1 MPSKK
6 PNPYLVVLDV
16 GHGSAA
22 VLHDD
27 GGTVVFDT
35 GSSGA
40 NIKRHLT
47 QAGVKKIEA
56 MLLSHAD
63 KDHVGGAVTLLLDAH
78 FHIEEVLLN
87 TDASKDSSVFEQL
100 RYALAEANQRSGTK
114 IDRRL
119 VTSTKLPRKG
129 ISIEVLHPPDFLA
142 LTGAGSKPK
151 SGKINTSNSVSAAVR
166 ISDGSKCS
174 VLLGGDIEYDC
185 LDGWKTRKVQPIA
198 SALIFPHH
206 GGLPGTA
213 DESEVK
219 LFAYELA
226 KNVDPDFVVFSIH
239 RTKHENPRDEVLSAV
254 LKAVPKVRFACT
266 QLPERLKKHV
276 GKNAAWS
283 LHIAPGS
290 KGIAE
295 GSICFAFEPTGLRF
309 SFAELP

>member
-1 MPSKK
+1 MSSKK

-22 VLHDD
+22 VLHDE

-35 GSSGA
+35 GSKGA
-40 NIKRHLT
+40 HIERYLRRTSSQKI
-47 QAGVKKIEA
+47 QAL
-56 MLLSHAD
+56 LLSHAD
-63 KDHVGGAVTLLLDAH
+63 EDHIGGAVTLLLDAY

-87 TDASKDSSVFEQL
+87 TDASKDSSIFEQL

-119 VTSTKLPRKG
+119 TISTKLPRKG

-142 LTGAGSKPK
+142 LSGAGSKPK
-151 SGKINTSNSVSAAVR
+151 SGKKNTSNSVSAAVR

-174 VLLGGDIEYDC
+174 ILLGGDIEYDC
-185 LDGWKTRKVQPIA
+185 LDGWKTRKVQPTA
-198 SALIFPHH
+198 AALIFPHH
-206 GGLPGTA
+206 GGLPGTN
-213 DESEVK
+213 DESEIK
-219 LFAYELA
+219 LFAYELT
-226 KNVDPDFVVFSIH
+226 KIVGPEFVVFSIH
-239 RTKHENPRDEVLSAV
+239 RTKHDNPCDEVLSAV
-254 LKAVPKVRFACT
+254 LKAAPKVRFACT

-283 LHIAPGS
+283 LHESSGS

-295 GSICFAFEPTGLRF
+295 GSICFVFEPTGLRF
-309 SFAELP
+309 SFAELL

>member
-6 PNPYLVVLDV
+6 QNPFLVVLDV

-35 GSSGA
+35 GSKGA
-40 NIKRHLT
+40 HIERYLRRTSFHKI
-47 QAGVKKIEA
+47 QAL
-56 MLLSHAD
+56 LLSHAD
-63 KDHVGGAVTLLLDAH
+63 EDHIGGAVTLLLDAH

-119 VTSTKLPRKG
+119 ATSTKLPRKG

-142 LTGAGSKPK
+142 LSGAGSKPK
-151 SGKINTSNSVSAAVR
+151 SGKNHTSNSVSAAVR

-174 VLLGGDIEYDC
+174 ILLGGDIEYDC
-185 LDGWKTRKVQPIA
+185 LDGWKAHKVQPTA
-198 SALIFPHH
+198 AALIFPHH
-206 GGLPGTA
+206 GGLPGTD

-226 KNVDPDFVVFSIH
+226 KIVSPEFVVFSIH
-239 RTKHENPRDEVLSAV
+239 RTKHENPRDEVLSAI
-254 LKAVPKVRFACT
+254 LKATPRIRFACT
-266 QLPERLKKHV
+266 QLPERLHKQV
-276 GKNAAWS
+276 GKSPAWS
-283 LHIAPGS
+283 LHISPDGN
-290 KGIAE
+290 GIIE
-295 GSICFAFEPTGLRF
+295 GSICLVFAPSGLQF
-309 SFAELP
+309 SFGEKP